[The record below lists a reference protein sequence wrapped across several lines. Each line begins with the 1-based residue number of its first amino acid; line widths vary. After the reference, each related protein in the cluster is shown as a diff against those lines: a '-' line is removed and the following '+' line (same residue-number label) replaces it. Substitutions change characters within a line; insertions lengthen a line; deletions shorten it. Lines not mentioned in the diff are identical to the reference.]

1 MRALSRI
8 CVVIAAYVCGVI
20 GLFAA
25 FAILFG
31 LASLTSLAPGYWTI
45 AGISPAIFAGAP
57 VVGLFLVAAAVM
69 LSAAPMLLIVVLAEA
84 FSWRS
89 LFVYAA
95 PAALLGAL
103 VYLIFSPRTVGGL
116 DQIGWIEIV
125 LFTLSGA
132 VAGLIYWGIAGRKA
146 GAWRNP

>member
-8 CVVIAAYVCGVI
+8 CVVIAAYACGVI

-31 LASLTSLAPGYWTI
+31 LASLTPLAPGYWTI

-57 VVGLFLVAAAVM
+57 VVGLFLVTAAVM
-69 LSAAPMLLIVVLAEA
+69 LSAVPMLLIVVLAEA

-89 LFVYAA
+89 LFVYAT
-95 PAALLGAL
+95 PAALLGAV
-103 VYLIFSPRTVGGL
+103 VYLIFSPRTIGGL
-116 DQIGWIEIV
+116 DQIGWIETA

-132 VAGLIYWGIAGRKA
+132 VAGLIYWAIAGRKA
-146 GAWRNP
+146 GAWRSP